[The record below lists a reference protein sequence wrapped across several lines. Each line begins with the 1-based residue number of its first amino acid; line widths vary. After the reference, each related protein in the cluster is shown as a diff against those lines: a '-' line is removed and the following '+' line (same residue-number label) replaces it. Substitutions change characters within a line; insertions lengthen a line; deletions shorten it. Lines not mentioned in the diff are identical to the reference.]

1 MIEAI
6 GPEGFSIDPNVVN
19 KAWLKE
25 IGRESIKNKLHK
37 AMLKLLIDQLMTPV
51 IISLEV
57 EGLCMKE
64 ITP

>member
-25 IGRESIKNKLHK
+25 IGVYKKQAS
-37 AMLKLLIDQLMTPV
+37 
-51 IISLEV
+51 
-57 EGLCMKE
+57 
-64 ITP
+64 